1 MSIITNVDLSA
12 GWGPPHSQGMRPT
25 CLAFALSDLNR
36 HANSAVSTLSAE
48 YLYRSAAKRMPAWQA
63 GHGLHLESAL
73 AAVTK
78 PGQPT
83 ALACPYAAAE
93 PMERPP
99 SLPPLPSAPVDA
111 SKLYAS
117 PVKAVDVDSSNVES
131 ELLSGNPIGLVLK
144 LTESFYKP
152 VMGVIDFSHKVL
164 DGMHHAVVA
173 IGLGMHG
180 ATHKPHILIRNTWG
194 TDWGNAG
201 NAWLPFDYIDSHAVK
216 AFKV

>member
-1 MSIITNVDLSA
+1 MTILTNVDLSV
-12 GWGPPHSQGMRPT
+12 GWGPSHFQGMRPT

-36 HANSAVSTLSAE
+36 HANKAAATLSAE
-48 YLYRSAAKRMPAWQA
+48 YLYRSAAKRMPNWQA
-63 GHGLHLESAL
+63 GHGLHLMSAL

-83 ALACPYAAAE
+83 ALACPYAANEPAE
-93 PMERPP
+93 QPP
-99 SLPPLPSAPVDA
+99 SLPLLPSAPAEA

-117 PVKAVDVDSSNVES
+117 LVKAVDVDSAKVAS

-173 IGLGMHG
+173 IGLGTHG
-180 ATHKPHILIRNTWG
+180 STHKQHILIRNTWG
-194 TDWGNAG
+194 ADWGNSG
-201 NAWLPFDYIDSHAVK
+201 KAWLPFDYVDSHMVK

>member
-1 MSIITNVDLSA
+1 MTIITSVDLSV
-12 GWGPPHSQGMRPT
+12 GWGTPHFQGMRPT

-36 HANSAVSTLSAE
+36 HANNAASTLSAE
-48 YLYRSAAKRMPAWQA
+48 YLYRSAATRMPAWQA
-63 GHGLHLESAL
+63 GHGLHLVPAL
-73 AAVTK
+73 EAVEK

-83 ALACPYAAAE
+83 ELACPYAADE
-93 PMERPP
+93 PAERPP
-99 SLPPLPSAPVDA
+99 ILPSLPGVPVDA

-117 PVKAVDVDSSNVES
+117 PVQAVDVDSAKVES

-152 VMGVIDFSHKVL
+152 VTGVIDFSHKVL
-164 DGMHHAVVA
+164 DGLHHAVVA
-173 IGLGMHG
+173 IGLGTHG

-201 NAWLPFDYIDSHAVK
+201 NAWLPFDYVDSHAVK
-216 AFKV
+216 AFKA

>member
-1 MSIITNVDLSA
+1 MTIITNVDLSV
-12 GWGPPHSQGMRPT
+12 GWGPSHFQGMRPT

-36 HANSAVSTLSAE
+36 HANNAVSTLSAE

-83 ALACPYAAAE
+83 ALACPYAAVE
-93 PMERPP
+93 PAERPP
-99 SLPPLPSAPVDA
+99 SLPSLPSAPVEA

-117 PVKAVDVDSSNVES
+117 PVKALDVDSTKVEA

-152 VMGVIDFSHKVL
+152 VKGVIDFSHKVL

-173 IGLGMHG
+173 IGLGTHV

-194 TDWGNAG
+194 ADWGNAG
-201 NAWLPFDYIDSHAVK
+201 NAWLPFDYIDFHAVK